1 MQTNRCF
8 QVKVIRAPLLVGL
21 LTGLAAVLALAEAAE
36 DGFVEVVGVG
46 FNSLVEL
53 KDGSLLS
60 NDLRVST
67 DGGKTWA
74 AYPSTGGASG
84 AGIMRLKSGS
94 LAIVS
99 PVGESGVAERISE
112 KQVKV
117 MRIYPLT
124 WFYE

>member
-67 DGGKTWA
+67 DGGRHGPPIRPPA
-74 AYPSTGGASG
+74 VPRG
-84 AGIMRLKSGS
+84 R
-94 LAIVS
+94 VS
-99 PVGESGVAERISE
+99 CD
-112 KQVKV
+112 
-117 MRIYPLT
+117 
-124 WFYE
+124 

>member
-1 MQTNRCF
+1 MKINQCLC
-8 QVKVIRAPLLVGL
+8 VKAMWAPLLVGL
-21 LTGLAAVLALAEAAE
+21 LTGLAAVPALGEAAD
-36 DGFVEVVGVG
+36 DGFVEVAGVG

-60 NDLRVST
+60 NDLRIST

-74 AYPSTGGASG
+74 AYGNVCFAGENVYLIYLRGGPRA
-84 AGIMRLKSGS
+84 
-94 LAIVS
+94 
-99 PVGESGVAERISE
+99 GVAEQITH

-124 WFYE
+124 WFYK